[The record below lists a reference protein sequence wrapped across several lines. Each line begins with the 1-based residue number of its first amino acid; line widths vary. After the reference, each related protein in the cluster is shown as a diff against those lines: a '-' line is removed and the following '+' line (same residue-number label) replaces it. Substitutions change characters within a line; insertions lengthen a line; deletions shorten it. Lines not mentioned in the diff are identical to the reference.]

1 MVLTQLEGTV
11 APEQWDTLK
20 QAYRAEMN
28 EPLPPYIVQTY
39 LIQDSVNSELWRI
52 ITIWRS
58 RQALMDYRASVE
70 TPSGVLMFRA
80 AGTEP
85 TLTIFEVVD
94 RSKDSAQ

>member
-11 APEQWDTLK
+11 TPELWDALK

-28 EPLPPYIVQTY
+28 HPLPPYILQTY
-39 LIQDSVNSELWRI
+39 LVQDSVNSEIWRI
-52 ITIWRS
+52 LTVWHS

-85 TLTIFEVVD
+85 ALTIFDVID
-94 RSKDSAQ
+94 RSQDG